1 MKFIM
6 NNLYYN
12 FLKLLRKFYLK
23 FFGNQ
28 KKMQEEQLVNDHQ
41 FVSNLIAQKI
51 EESKPFMLSRLG
63 GTELLAIT
71 NFIGCDSNN
80 KDIFKYITNQQEQW
94 WWNEKMF
101 NQMTEWSGFFPSNP
115 DSITKFSE
123 LYINCLNLIDIFG
136 WYSERLSLLNYFYS
150 KNILKVSPICLEPH
164 GLKSPWTKKLKGKKV
179 LVVHPF
185 TNTIKRQYEK
195 RKELFNDPEFLPEFK
210 LKTVKAVQSI
220 GGEHPD
226 FNSWFEA
233 LDYMK
238 SEIDKQDYDICLIG
252 CGAYGLPLA
261 AHVKSS
267 GKQAIHIGGSLQ
279 LIFGIK
285 GKRWD
290 HENLYNEF
298 WVRPSEDETPV
309 VANKVE
315 DGCYW

>member
-1 MKFIM
+1 M

-23 FFGNQ
+23 FFVNQ

-63 GTELLAIT
+63 LTETLAI
-71 NFIGCDSNN
+71 SNYNNVKKSN
-80 KDIFKYITNQQEQW
+80 KNPFKYVTNRQGKW
-94 WWNEKMF
+94 WWDEKMF
-101 NQMTEWSGFFPSNP
+101 NQMSEYSGFFPSNIETI
-115 DSITKFSE
+115 SKFSE
-123 LYINCLNLIDIFG
+123 LNLKCLKQIDVFG
-136 WYSERLSLLNYFYS
+136 WYTDSIKLFNNYFS
-150 KNILKVSPICLEPH
+150 KNVLKVSPICLEPH

-185 TNTIKRQYEK
+185 SNTIKRQYEK
-195 RKELFNDPEFLPEFK
+195 RKKLFNDPEFLPEFN
-210 LKTVKAVQSI
+210 LKTVKAVQSL

-238 SEIDKQDYDICLIG
+238 SEIDKHDYDICLIG

-290 HENLYNEF
+290 NDNLYNEF